1 MFKDLQSFDCV
12 FLLFVAC
19 LAMAEEISLDIAGT
33 DKKKKLE
40 VGSFRIRPD
49 GKQDLKQ
56 VELLL
61 YLHDFVFT
69 VFPVF

>member
-1 MFKDLQSFDCV
+1 MHAL
-12 FLLFVAC
+12 AC

-33 DKKKKLE
+33 DKKKKIE

-56 VELLL
+56 VWNESLLHVVCVYTCL
-61 YLHDFVFT
+61 A
-69 VFPVF
+69 

>member
-1 MFKDLQSFDCV
+1 MVVMHSL
-12 FLLFVAC
+12 AC

-33 DKKKKLE
+33 DKKKKIE

-56 VELLL
+56 V
-61 YLHDFVFT
+61 
-69 VFPVF
+69 

>member
-1 MFKDLQSFDCV
+1 
-12 FLLFVAC
+12 
-19 LAMAEEISLDIAGT
+19 MAEEISLDIAGT

-61 YLHDFVFT
+61 YLYDFVFT